1 MVKYLFAK
9 DLSGNLIKID
19 QVAAG
24 NRRKETFRC
33 LGCNMEM
40 NPVLGTKRDHHFR
53 HKGDTCSYESYL
65 HKLGKAYFKYV
76 FDNCGTFEIGYSA
89 MNKCANEEC
98 PFRDYECNQ
107 ETKSVHMFDLKKYYN
122 CCEIESEYKGF
133 IADLKLSNNEKN
145 IPPIFIEIAVTHKC
159 SLEKINSG
167 IRIIEINLSSE
178 SMLKMPIMETIR
190 EKWNYNT
197 LRKDKKEIVSFFN
210 FKDYV
215 TINKNLSKFVLFKD
229 ERGFVRSRIS
239 KIGECDK
246 YQKNIDEHSLFDV
259 DFVENDA
266 SKEPY
271 INEIMGVAIAYK
283 YGWKSCFLCARYNRC
298 IKIYNWTLGMDLD
311 FKDSFILGHNCGFFR
326 LDARY
331 EMGHNIQYVVNK
343 NSRDDKFT

>member
-40 NPVLGTKRDHHFR
+40 SPVLGTKRDHHFR

-167 IRIIEINLSSE
+167 IRIIEINLLGE

-215 TINKNLSKFVLFKD
+215 TIHKNLSKFVLFKD
-229 ERGFVRSRIS
+229 EKGLVRGGIY

-266 SKEPY
+266 SKGEKL
-271 INEIMGVAIAYK
+271 GVAIACK
-283 YGWKSCFLCARYNRC
+283 HGWKSCVICSKYNRC
-298 IKIYNWTLGMDLD
+298 PRKAICRKGLLYRDIFALTCNCDYFNLD
-311 FKDSFILGHNCGFFR
+311 KEWKNS
-326 LDARY
+326 
-331 EMGHNIQYVVNK
+331 IQTKYMINK
-343 NSRDDKFT
+343 NVKE